1 MQLLILILKDIDC
14 IDTLIKSLAAEG
26 VKGGTILEGK
36 GMANVLMKSEDL
48 PVFGMMRHL
57 MTDTVRESSHVL
69 LFVLRDEQ
77 VLKTKSTIKKITGDL
92 NEPGKGIMFSI
103 PLTSVEGLGE

>member
-36 GMANVLMKSEDL
+36 AWQMY
-48 PVFGMMRHL
+48 
-57 MTDTVRESSHVL
+57 
-69 LFVLRDEQ
+69 
-77 VLKTKSTIKKITGDL
+77 
-92 NEPGKGIMFSI
+92 
-103 PLTSVEGLGE
+103 

>member
-26 VKGGTILEGK
+26 AKGGTILEGK
-36 GMANVLMKSEDL
+36 GMA
-48 PVFGMMRHL
+48 
-57 MTDTVRESSHVL
+57 
-69 LFVLRDEQ
+69 DEQ